1 MFYLLNIL
9 IQMKILLNNKTLIR
23 KIRPFNDIGFIPT
36 MGGIHKGHISLIQ
49 RSKRVCKKTIVSIFV
64 NPKQFNNK
72 KDFKSYP
79 VNIKK
84 DLSILKKIKGIDF
97 VYIPKFQDIYETKK
111 KSKIKI
117 NIKDKILCAKF
128 RNGHFEGVL
137 DVMDRLTNLIKPK
150 KIFMGKKD
158 FQQLFLVKNFI
169 EKKHKTKVIG
179 CKTIRDKNKF
189 ALSSRNY
196 LFNKDDLNVAGN
208 ISKMFFLV
216 KKMLKKNKNID
227 KLLFE
232 TKKNMQKKFEIKIE
246 YMELRNKKNL
256 FLSKK
261 IRDSKLFVAYYL
273 KNVRLIDNF

>member
-158 FQQLFLVKNFI
+158 LQQLYLVKNFI
-169 EKKHKTKVIG
+169 EKKYKSKVIG
-179 CKTIRDKNKF
+179 CKTIRDKNKL

-196 LFNKDDLNVAGN
+196 LFNKNDLNVAGN

-216 KKMLKKNKNID
+216 KKMIKKNKNIN
-227 KLLFE
+227 KLLLGI
-232 TKKNMQKKFEIKIE
+232 KKNMQKKYKIKIE
-246 YMELRNKKNL
+246 YLELRNEKSL
-256 FLSKK
+256 FLSKRIK
-261 IRDSKLFVAYYL
+261 GSKLFVAYYL

>member
-1 MFYLLNIL
+1 
-9 IQMKILLNNKTLIR
+9 MKILLNNKTLIR

-216 KKMLKKNKNID
+216 KKMIKKNKNID

>member
-72 KDFKSYP
+72 KDFKTYP

-97 VYIPKFQDIYETKK
+97 VYIPKFQDIYDTKK

-261 IRDSKLFVAYYL
+261 IKDSKLFVAYYL